1 VAVSEEDRYEVRG
14 YFAELLDEERAGKVM
29 AVIPQVDWNDLTT
42 KQDLDALR
50 KDFDGLRKE
59 MDFRFETVD
68 ARLQAGIETLRA
80 ELHKAVAD
88 MHKMMVTG
96 AIAIIAATGV
106 VVGMVETLAR

>member
-1 VAVSEEDRYEVRG
+1 MAVSEEDRYEVRG

-29 AVIPQVDWNDLTT
+29 AVIPAVDWNDLAT

-96 AIAIIAATGV
+96 VIAIIAATGV